1 MAGIADALQPHGR
14 IGFDTS
20 IFIYQL
26 EGSSRYAA
34 SCSTVFDRLAQGTF
48 EGVTSVLTLIE
59 LTVRPLQLGRFDAAR
74 EYEAALSSFP
84 HLTIVDLDRSS
95 ARIAAQ
101 MRAAHR
107 LRPADALQV
116 AACLQA
122 GATAFLSNDAGL
134 RRLTEIEVLLLDTFS
149 SD

>member
-20 IFIYQL
+20 IFIISK
-26 EGSSRYAA
+26 GSSRYAA

-48 EGVTSVLTLIE
+48 EGVTSVLTLME
-59 LTVRPLQLGRFDAAR
+59 LTVRPLQLGRFDVAR

-101 MRAAHR
+101 MRATHR
-107 LRPADALQV
+107 LRSADALQV
-116 AACLQA
+116 VA
-122 GATAFLSNDAGL
+122 
-134 RRLTEIEVLLLDTFS
+134 
-149 SD
+149 